1 MGLFDK
7 LKQGLQ
13 KTRQGFVDKVE
24 LLFNRRKIDEELFEE
39 LEELLIASDVGVQT
53 TTQLVDALR
62 REAKQRHLSDAEALT
77 ELLRE
82 QLRGQLQAEFAMD
95 IQPGRLNVVV
105 VVGVNGVGKTTTIG
119 KLAGRYQRQGLK
131 VMLAAGDTFRAA
143 AAEQLEIW
151 GQRTGV
157 PVLRHGEGADPAAVV
172 FDAIQSAKAR
182 KVDLL
187 IIDTAGRLHTKS
199 NLMNELAKVGRV
211 ISRELP
217 GAPHEVLLVIDAT
230 TGQNAVVQAKQF
242 GQSVP
247 LTGLVLTKMDGTAKG
262 GIIFA
267 IAGEQ
272 NLPVK
277 FIGVGEGMDDLR
289 DFLPDEFVAAL
300 FDRVQDGQQS

>member
-7 LKQGLQ
+7 LKQGLK
-13 KTRQGFVDKVE
+13 KTRQGFVDRVE
-24 LLFNRRKIDEELFEE
+24 QLFNRRMIDDDLFEE
-39 LEELLIASDVGVQT
+39 LEELLIVSDLGVHT
-53 TTQLVDALR
+53 AMELVEDLR
-62 REAKQRHLSDAEALT
+62 RKARERRLSDADALT
-77 ELLRE
+77 GLLQELLDERLGDAVPMSIE
-82 QLRGQLQAEFAMD
+82 
-95 IQPGRLNVVV
+95 PGRLNIVIM
-105 VVGVNGVGKTTTIG
+105 VGVNGVGKTTTIA
-119 KLAGRYQRQGLK
+119 KLANRYKQEGLR

-151 GQRTGV
+151 GQRVGV

-182 KVDLL
+182 KMDLL
-187 IIDTAGRLHTKS
+187 IIDTAGRLHNKS

-211 ISRELP
+211 IARECP

-230 TGQNAVVQAKQF
+230 TGQNAVVQAKEF

-267 IAGEQ
+267 IANEQ
-272 NLPVK
+272 QLPVK
-277 FIGVGEGMDDLR
+277 FIGVGEAMDDLR
-289 DFLPDEFVAAL
+289 DFVPAEFVQAL
-300 FDRVQDGQQS
+300 FDRGQESR

>member
-1 MGLFDK
+1 MGLLDK
-7 LKQGLQ
+7 LKQGLK
-13 KTRQGFVDKVE
+13 KTRQGFVEKVE
-24 LLFNRRKIDEELFEE
+24 QLFHRRQIDDDLFDE
-39 LEELLIASDVGVQT
+39 LEELLITSDLGVHT
-53 TTQLVDALR
+53 AMELVDNLR
-62 REAKQRHLSDAEALT
+62 REAKRQRLRDADALN

-82 QLRGQLQAEFAMD
+82 QLEQQLGEPAAMD

-105 VVGVNGVGKTTTIG
+105 MVGVNGVGKTTTIA
-119 KLAGRYQRQGLK
+119 KLAQRYHQQGLK
-131 VMLAAGDTFRAA
+131 VMLAAADTFRAA

-151 GQRTGV
+151 GQRVGV

-182 KVDLL
+182 KMDLL
-187 IIDTAGRLHTKS
+187 IVDTAGRLHTKS
-199 NLMNELAKVGRV
+199 NLMNELAKIGRVVGR
-211 ISRELP
+211 ECP

-267 IAGEQ
+267 IASEQ
-272 NLPVK
+272 QLPVK

-289 DFLPDEFVAAL
+289 DFNPHEFVQAL
-300 FDRVQDGQQS
+300 FDRN